1 MFWEKLRR
9 ARDSKGGIERRKKVR
24 EFYSQSLRHS
34 NLTEDFD
41 AGLFRFIGGESRDS
55 RCDLPLWNGTHIRL
69 PYFQPD
75 PAMLGRLPP
84 STALSRFS
92 NALASFPNAPGISGA
107 LAPPT
112 SVATE

>member
-41 AGLFRFIGGESRDS
+41 AGLLCVISVIDGLVSAVTDG
-55 RCDLPLWNGTHIRL
+55 RCDVG
-69 PYFQPD
+69 
-75 PAMLGRLPP
+75 
-84 STALSRFS
+84 LSLFAI
-92 NALASFPNAPGISGA
+92 NDG
-107 LAPPT
+107 
-112 SVATE
+112 